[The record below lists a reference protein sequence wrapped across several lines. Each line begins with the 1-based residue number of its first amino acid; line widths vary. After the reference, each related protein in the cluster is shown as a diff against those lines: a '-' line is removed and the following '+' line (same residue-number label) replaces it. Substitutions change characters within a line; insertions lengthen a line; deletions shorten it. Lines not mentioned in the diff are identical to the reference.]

1 MNPVRPRNGGCGLR
15 LQIPARPSCNS
26 RVPGTD
32 NAGPSLI
39 YPNLKIMMKKFALWS
54 LALLLTFAAA
64 CSDYDDTELWNSVN
78 DIKKRVEA
86 LETAVAK
93 LNSDVSA
100 MQTLIEKLNEKVYVS
115 KVETNADGSY
125 TIYFTD
131 PENTKITITNGKDGA
146 AAPVIGVAE
155 GYGRDLLL
163 DPDIGRGRA

>member
-1 MNPVRPRNGGCGLR
+1 
-15 LQIPARPSCNS
+15 
-26 RVPGTD
+26 
-32 NAGPSLI
+32 
-39 YPNLKIMMKKFALWS
+39 MMKKFALWS
-54 LALLLTFAAA
+54 LALLLTFAAP
-64 CSDYDDTELWNSVN
+64 CSDYDDTDLWNSVN

-146 AAPVIGVAE
+146 AAPVIGVANDTDE
-155 GYGRDLLL
+155 IYYWTLT
-163 DPDIGRGRA
+163 

>member
-1 MNPVRPRNGGCGLR
+1 
-15 LQIPARPSCNS
+15 
-26 RVPGTD
+26 
-32 NAGPSLI
+32 
-39 YPNLKIMMKKFALWS
+39 MMKKFALWS

-115 KVETNADGSY
+115 RSRPTP
-125 TIYFTD
+125 T
-131 PENTKITITNGKDGA
+131 
-146 AAPVIGVAE
+146 APTRSTSPTPKTPKSRLRTEKTAP
-155 GYGRDLLL
+155 RR
-163 DPDIGRGRA
+163 P

>member
-1 MNPVRPRNGGCGLR
+1 
-15 LQIPARPSCNS
+15 
-26 RVPGTD
+26 
-32 NAGPSLI
+32 
-39 YPNLKIMMKKFALWS
+39 MMKKFALWS

-131 PENTKITITNGKDGA
+131 PENTKITITNETWIRAGTA
-146 AAPVIGVAE
+146 ARSHG
-155 GYGRDLLL
+155 
-163 DPDIGRGRA
+163 

>member
-1 MNPVRPRNGGCGLR
+1 
-15 LQIPARPSCNS
+15 
-26 RVPGTD
+26 
-32 NAGPSLI
+32 
-39 YPNLKIMMKKFALWS
+39 MMKKFALWS

-146 AAPVIGVAE
+146 AAPVIGVAKDTDE
-155 GYGRDLLL
+155 IYYWTLTSGGGEPEWLLADGKKIPVTAL
-163 DPDIGRGRA
+163 SLIHI